1 MYSLDNLWDGLGALV
16 VKYPHIKYLGGKVT
30 MYRDFNL
37 KARNLILNF
46 LDKRFPDDEGLMKP
60 KYPVE

>member
-1 MYSLDNLWDGLGALV
+1 
-16 VKYPHIKYLGGKVT
+16 